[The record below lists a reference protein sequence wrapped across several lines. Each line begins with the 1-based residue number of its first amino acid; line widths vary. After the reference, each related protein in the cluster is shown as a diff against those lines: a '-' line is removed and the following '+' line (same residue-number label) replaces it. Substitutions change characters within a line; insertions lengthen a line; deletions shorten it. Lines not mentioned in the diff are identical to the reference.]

1 MKEEHLKPYQQYLED
16 LTKNFNRI
24 KYTIIHEVQSQFADA
39 LATLA
44 SMVEISEGVWTQ
56 PLEIEQSYEEV
67 HKGKTETT
75 IMTIEE
81 VEVLWYYDIMKFL
94 ELGAYPDG
102 VFKRERH
109 SIRMMETQYILC
121 GGQLYKRSYDGIHL
135 HCLKKEEAERVMKEV
150 HQGICGPHM
159 NGRMLAKKILR
170 MGYLWNTMETD
181 CVDYV
186 KSCHDCQTHAY
197 LNHAPPSE
205 LYSMT
210 SPWPFLIWSI
220 DVIGRITPM
229 TSNGH
234 ELILVTIDY
243 FIKWVEAASYSVL
256 KAKHMAQFLENNIIC
271 WSGCPKRSFLIT
283 VPTLSE
289 RFEGSCSCTT
299 LSITSLHHID
309 HKPMML

>member
-1 MKEEHLKPYQQYLED
+1 MKPYQQYLED

-94 ELGAYPDG
+94 ELGAYLNG
-102 VFKRERH
+102 ANKREHH

-121 GGQLYKRSYDGIHL
+121 GGRLYGRSYDGIHL
-135 HCLKKEEAERVMKEV
+135 RCLKNEEAERVMEEV

-170 MGYLWNTMETD
+170 IGY
-181 CVDYV
+181 
-186 KSCHDCQTHAY
+186 
-197 LNHAPPSE
+197 
-205 LYSMT
+205 
-210 SPWPFLIWSI
+210 F
-220 DVIGRITPM
+220 
-229 TSNGH
+229 
-234 ELILVTIDY
+234 
-243 FIKWVEAASYSVL
+243 
-256 KAKHMAQFLENNIIC
+256 
-271 WSGCPKRSFLIT
+271 
-283 VPTLSE
+283 
-289 RFEGSCSCTT
+289 
-299 LSITSLHHID
+299 
-309 HKPMML
+309 